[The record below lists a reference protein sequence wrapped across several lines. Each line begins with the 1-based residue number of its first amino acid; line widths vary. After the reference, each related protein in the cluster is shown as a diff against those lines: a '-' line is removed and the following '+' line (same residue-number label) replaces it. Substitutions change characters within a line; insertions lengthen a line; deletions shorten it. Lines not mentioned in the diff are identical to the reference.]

1 MVSRDNS
8 SSCNENCST
17 KQNSNISSD
26 YKNTKSKEKNTNF
39 LHKNFIKDGNEHS
52 NKEFSDT
59 ILSKLRRP
67 LNIVLAKKCI
77 DLSKS
82 KEKVKIEEIIQPKK
96 EIKHHRNFKSTL
108 DSSKFLNLTDLNVN
122 KLESMLICPKNQKLN
137 ENKSFLIQDSSI
149 DLMKTSSLKI
159 SEKSQLESLKSKLS
173 KKIDF
178 SRISTINSIQAN
190 NNLALTMSEMDKKNM
205 RLSMKTSNYNIKTLL
220 EFNSNRLN
228 LSNLANYTKI

>member
-1 MVSRDNS
+1 
-8 SSCNENCST
+8 
-17 KQNSNISSD
+17 
-26 YKNTKSKEKNTNF
+26 
-39 LHKNFIKDGNEHS
+39 
-52 NKEFSDT
+52 
-59 ILSKLRRP
+59 
-67 LNIVLAKKCI
+67 
-77 DLSKS
+77 
-82 KEKVKIEEIIQPKK
+82 
-96 EIKHHRNFKSTL
+96 
-108 DSSKFLNLTDLNVN
+108 
-122 KLESMLICPKNQKLN
+122 
-137 ENKSFLIQDSSI
+137 
-149 DLMKTSSLKI
+149 MKTSSLKI